1 MKLTPAERL
10 SLANQFRIRAKL
22 EPNDAEDHN
31 YSADILERGYE
42 LFYPE
47 IFQHIYEPISAE
59 DGNEV
64 GDILTL
70 YRLLQAAYS
79 KGIPKPTEGYATFQG
94 FDANNDDQY
103 GFAAF
108 WIKRPGSWDELKSA
122 PPNSHSR
129 GSLPIYRRMLVAWK
143 ALGSPA
149 NITKEQVDTIMK
161 SVPFSGTGSS

>member
-70 YRLLQAAYS
+70 YRLLLAAYS
-79 KGIPKPTEGYATFQG
+79 KGVPKPTV
-94 FDANNDDQY
+94 
-103 GFAAF
+103 
-108 WIKRPGSWDELKSA
+108 R
-122 PPNSHSR
+122 
-129 GSLPIYRRMLVAWK
+129 
-143 ALGSPA
+143 
-149 NITKEQVDTIMK
+149 NI
-161 SVPFSGTGSS
+161 SGVRCQQR